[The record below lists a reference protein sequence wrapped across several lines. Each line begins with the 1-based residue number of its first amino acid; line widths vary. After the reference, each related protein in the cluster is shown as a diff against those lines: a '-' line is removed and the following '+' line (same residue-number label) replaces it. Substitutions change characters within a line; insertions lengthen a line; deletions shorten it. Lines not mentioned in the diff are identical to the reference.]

1 MEFTEDKINTL
12 TGVLKKAGLLS
23 VDLIYRINYKLLFGS
38 NLYYRHRIS
47 SFRSCVFC
55 RNLNYNKTI
64 KKYICSYKEYEA
76 SSSLVPCIIPDSY
89 SKLVKTY
96 SEEAFQVPWLFKN
109 PCLNFDVLEPKH
121 YYRNFLSLNMSS
133 SIIKLETLE
142 GILTGKCYGEI
153 PCHICALVNKDAYTG
168 CRYASRAKETG
179 RCSIIYDSL
188 KEYYTN
194 HDSSV
199 TNVS

>member
-1 MEFTEDKINTL
+1 MEYTEDKINSF
-12 TGVLKKAGLLS
+12 TGILRKAGLLS
-23 VDLIYRINYKLLFGS
+23 VDLIYRINYRLLFGS

-47 SFRSCVFC
+47 SFRSCAFC
-55 RNLNYNKTI
+55 RNLNYNKAI
-64 KKYICSYKEYEA
+64 RKYVCSYTEYEA
-76 SSSLVPCIIPDSY
+76 YGSLVPCIIPDSY
-89 SKLVKTY
+89 SMLVKKY
-96 SEEAFQVPWLFKN
+96 SEEALQVPWLFKN

-121 YYRNFLSLNMSS
+121 YFRNFLSLNMSS

-153 PCHICALVNKDAYTG
+153 PCHICALVSKETYTG
-168 CRYASRAKETG
+168 CKYASRAKETG
-179 RCSIIYDSL
+179 RCSIIYDNL

-194 HDSSV
+194 YATSM